1 MKGIPKT
8 NRAEYDVENFER
20 ASRIRNTMPAKGR
33 RAILPLAGFVKRT
46 QEQTANNA
54 QSDLEE
60 AEIDIK
66 VTYENKLNKLKKS
79 LQNPSDSIINE
90 GMIELDEVLNDSNVQ
105 QKSLLSEASHF
116 SSTISE
122 PKDFKSGLSS
132 HPSNFSLLSQY
143 SLGDGKSIYGS
154 RKDGASGSKFGM
166 SLEQCYNSGVFRR
179 RNKSINANADDNSSI
194 TESGERSQIFAKTLS
209 VASDGDQ
216 GLPFGGRLIS
226 PSKVNPYATM
236 SRSHVASRTAE
247 RNASKTAVGEANGA
261 GDHVTPLVSRRS
273 ETSMCPSEDSAS
285 VASFPCFK
293 LRLSNQLPPFKNLST
308 SSPAPSHVMEG
319 SHGDRKLCSPS
330 GYVLSRSGSHH
341 APGFNSSRPPSTN
354 GGIELI
360 TNNHELLTCLS
371 TFLSTRG
378 IGE

>member
-1 MKGIPKT
+1 M
-8 NRAEYDVENFER
+8 NRTEYDIENFER
-20 ASRIRNTMPAKGR
+20 VSRIRSTMPAKGR
-33 RAILPLAGFVKRT
+33 RAILPLAGFVKKN

-79 LQNPSDSIINE
+79 SLQIPSDSIINE

-116 SSTISE
+116 SE

-143 SLGDGKSIYGS
+143 SLGDAKSIYGN
-154 RKDGASGSKFGM
+154 RKDGVSGSKFGM

-179 RNKSINANADDNSSI
+179 RNKSINTNADDNGSI
-194 TESGERSQIFAKTLS
+194 TESGERSQIFGKTLS

-236 SRSHVASRTAE
+236 SRSHVASRTSE
-247 RNASKTAVGEANGA
+247 RALHASKAVVGEANGP

-293 LRLSNQLPPFKNLST
+293 LRLHNQLPPFKNLST
-308 SSPAPSHVMEG
+308 SSPAPSHVVEG
-319 SHGDRKLCSPS
+319 NHGDRKLCSPS

-354 GGIELI
+354 GQIELAFRLI
-360 TNNHELLTCLS
+360 VGMFP
-371 TFLSTRG
+371 FLSRRT
-378 IGE
+378 EE